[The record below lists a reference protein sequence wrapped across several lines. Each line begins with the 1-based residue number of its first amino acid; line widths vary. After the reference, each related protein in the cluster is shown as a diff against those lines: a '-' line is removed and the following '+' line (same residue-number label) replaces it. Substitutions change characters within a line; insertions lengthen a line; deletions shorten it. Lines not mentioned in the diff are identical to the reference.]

1 MELRTGGVA
10 YEDVMIIPYQVS
22 VHKGSVGLEHDKG
35 GWLVVPYLLREGDL
49 EPVNYWLS
57 INLGSGIDNGA
68 LQATPCHGRHE
79 FALQEDPHIGGRKV
93 YGFFYV
99 YGVHVR
105 IFHREHPQYVHLG
118 DDVQGGVY
126 HLLHWV

>member
-49 EPVNYWLS
+49 EPVDYLLS
-57 INLGSGIDNGA
+57 INLGSGINNGSS
-68 LQATPCHGRHE
+68 QAASQLGRHE
-79 FALQEDPHIGGRKV
+79 VTF
-93 YGFFYV
+93 
-99 YGVHVR
+99 
-105 IFHREHPQYVHLG
+105 
-118 DDVQGGVY
+118 
-126 HLLHWV
+126 